1 MLAEIVGHAH
11 AGEDAHGGVVF
22 CADLI
27 PGRSWVHVPI
37 TMGYDRN
44 AELLID
50 EKRQFLEDKL
60 ARNVRLFFTHDPQVA
75 LAQLGRDD
83 KGRFV
88 TLHEQGELKARA
100 LLMAEPSV
108 GSALHHASLRR
119 LQAAAHEGLAR
130 IAGQLLRAC
139 VSVAFAHAFLLRIDR
154 LGFGGMTAEAGALRA
169 LVGIPFKPLFLAE
182 HSAMRC
188 CCGVV
193 ALAVRGRPTS
203 RTAASRKE
211 AFIGSSK
218 RWRVRGAFA
227 SDR

>member
-1 MLAEIVGHAH
+1 MVIH

-27 PGRSWVHVPI
+27 RGAHGYTCRSPWA
-37 TMGYDRN
+37 DRN
-44 AELLID
+44 AELID
-50 EKRQFLEDKL
+50 ERQFLEDKL

-100 LLMAEPSV
+100 LELTAEPSV
-108 GSALHHASLRR
+108 GLGSHPRYDAFRQLLMRASPASFFAPASALHLRMR
-119 LQAAAHEGLAR
+119 SCCGL
-130 IAGQLLRAC
+130 
-139 VSVAFAHAFLLRIDR
+139 
-154 LGFGGMTAEAGALRA
+154 TA
-169 LVGIPFKPLFLAE
+169 LVSAAWPLRQELCAVLAGITLQPLFLAE

-193 ALAVRGRPTS
+193 ALATRGQPAGQRP
-203 RTAASRKE
+203 A
-211 AFIGSSK
+211 GSGFH
-218 RWRVRGAFA
+218 RNAQAVAGARAFA